1 MAKLMS
7 MNSPLV
13 RGLSRAADLVI
24 LNVLFIISCLPV
36 FTLGVALSSLY
47 AMLFKITGRREGHIV
62 KSYFKELRINFKKG
76 VPLGLIYTGLGAL
89 IAVNFDYVY
98 RQQITAAIGAVIVA
112 LGVAS
117 MLFFML
123 SLYSFAL
130 QSRFENTIKNTIKNS
145 LLMSVKHFPKTM
157 LLLIINGVP
166 LILILNNIAY
176 FIYAFPVLMLVGFS
190 LICYL
195 NVLIFNRIFVNYIPK
210 VEGEEVDAGIVQ

>member
-7 MNSPLV
+7 MSSPLV

-36 FTLGVALSSLY
+36 FTLGAALSSLY
-47 AMLFKITGRREGHIV
+47 AMLFKISGKREGHIV
-62 KSYFKELRINFKKG
+62 KSYFKEFRINFKKG
-76 VPLGLIYTGLGAL
+76 VPLGLIYSGLGAL
-89 IAVNFDYVY
+89 IAINFIYVY
-98 RQQITAAIGAVIVA
+98 RMEITAAVGAIIVL

-123 SLYSFAL
+123 FLYTFAL

-145 LLMSVKHFPKTM
+145 LLMSVKHFPKTV
-157 LLLIINGVP
+157 LLLIINAVP
-166 LILILNNIAY
+166 LILILNNIV
-176 FIYAFPVLMLVGFS
+176 FFVYAFPVLMLIGFS

-195 NVLIFNRIFVNYIPK
+195 NVLIFNGIFINYIPK
-210 VEGEEVDAGIVQ
+210 EEGEEVNAGIVQ